1 MTLIQ
6 KLKDEAYQD
15 AYQEAYQKA
24 YQEAYQE
31 GFAKGQHIAA
41 LEVATNLFSMR
52 TDPFLIKQAIRFY
65 IQEITGLSNQEI
77 LELENS

>member
-1 MTLIQ
+1 MNQIQ

-15 AYQEAYQKA
+15 AYQKA
-24 YQEAYQE
+24 YKEAYQE

-52 TDPFLIKQAIRFY
+52 TDPCFIKHTIRFLIR
-65 IQEITGLSNQEI
+65 EVTGLSNQEI